1 MNYEYMTM
9 EWLWDSDSL
18 RINRPNQPEKQ
29 LQGSYQQVVD
39 TLTSLGSESWEVCG
53 CVSNSN
59 WLFWTL
65 KRQK

>member
-1 MNYEYMTM
+1 MNLEYMTL
-9 EWLWDSDSL
+9 EWIWDGDSL

-39 TLTSLGSESWEVCG
+39 TLTSLGSEGWDDCS
-53 CVSNSN
+53 CVSSAN